1 MPSGGDGRVKAD
13 RLPDRAIEEA
23 LAALPEWSRDGET
36 LVRSVRCAGWRAAIR
51 LVDAVADEAD
61 RHNHHP
67 DILITGYRNV
77 EFRLTTHSEG
87 GITHRDV
94 ELARE
99 IEELIPH
106 AT

>member
-1 MPSGGDGRVKAD
+1 MKAD
-13 RLPDRAIEEA
+13 RLSDEAIEDA
-23 LAALPEWSRDGET
+23 LAGLPGWSREGET

-67 DILITGYRNV
+67 DVAITGYRNV

-94 ELARE
+94 DLADE

>member
-1 MPSGGDGRVKAD
+1 MKAD
-13 RLPDRAIEEA
+13 RLSDAAIEEA
-23 LAALPEWSRDGET
+23 LAGLPGWSRDGHV
-36 LVRSVRCAGWRAAIR
+36 LARSVRCAGWRAAIR

-67 DILITGYRNV
+67 DIALTGYRNV

-94 ELARE
+94 DLARE

-106 AT
+106 AG

>member
-1 MPSGGDGRVKAD
+1 MKAD
-13 RLPDRAIEEA
+13 RLDDAAIAEA
-23 LAALPEWSRDGET
+23 LASLPEWSRDGDV
-36 LVRSVRCAGWRAAIR
+36 LVRSVRCRGWRAAIG

-67 DILITGYRNV
+67 DIAITGYRNV
-77 EFRLTTHSEG
+77 TFRLTTHSEG

-94 ELARE
+94 DLARE
-99 IEELIPH
+99 IEELVPH

>member
-1 MPSGGDGRVKAD
+1 MNAD
-13 RLPDRAIEEA
+13 RLSDAAVAEA
-23 LAALPEWSRDGET
+23 LASLPGWSRDGDV

-67 DILITGYRNV
+67 DIAITGYRNV
-77 EFRLTTHSEG
+77 EFRLATHSEG

-94 ELARE
+94 DLARE
-99 IEELIPH
+99 IEELVPH
-106 AT
+106 AS

>member
-1 MPSGGDGRVKAD
+1 MKAD
-13 RLPDRAIEEA
+13 RLSDAAIEEA
-23 LAALPEWSRDGET
+23 LAGLPGWSRDGEV
-36 LVRSVRCAGWRAAIR
+36 LVRSIRCAGWRAAIR

-67 DILITGYRNV
+67 DISITAYRNV

-87 GITHRDV
+87 GMTHRDV
-94 ELARE
+94 DLARE

-106 AT
+106 AG

>member
-1 MPSGGDGRVKAD
+1 MKAD
-13 RLPDRAIEEA
+13 RLSDGAIEDA
-23 LAALPEWSRDGET
+23 LARLPGWSRDGEM

-67 DILITGYRNV
+67 DIAITGYRNV

-94 ELARE
+94 DLAGE

-106 AT
+106 AQ

>member
-1 MPSGGDGRVKAD
+1 MKAD
-13 RLPDRAIEEA
+13 RLSDAAIDEA
-23 LAALPEWSRDGET
+23 LADLPGWTRDGDV
-36 LVRSVRCAGWRAAIR
+36 LVRAVRCAGWRAAIR

-67 DILITGYRNV
+67 DILVTDYRNV
-77 EFRLTTHSEG
+77 TFRLTTHSEG

-94 ELARE
+94 DLARE
-99 IEELIPH
+99 IEELVPH